1 MGEKTKKKI
10 YLVDGSAVMYRAY
23 FAFIRNPLI
32 SARGE
37 NTSATYGF
45 VNSLLKVIREED
57 PEYIA
62 VVFDSKHPTF
72 RHEKYAAYKSTRAKM
87 PDELADQIHRVHE
100 AVHALNIPKFELNG
114 FEADDIIG
122 TLAKE
127 AERKGF
133 EVWCVTGD
141 KDFYQL
147 VSDNVKIYTP
157 RRVSETPEKLGR
169 EEVKAK
175 FGVYPE
181 QVVDK
186 LALMGDSS
194 DNIPGVAGIGPKAAD
209 TLLQQFGSL
218 DDIYVSLDQIKAKG
232 MREKLAVSKDVAY
245 LSKELSTIHCTVPI
259 ALDLDALKR
268 QPVNYDEAKHLFLEL
283 GFQSL
288 LMQIAPELEFGPTPA
303 LVVPTETTDYHVVE
317 TIAELKQLIA
327 ELSKRKEIAV
337 DTETDSLNPLTANLV
352 GVSFSDKPRT
362 AWYVPLGHSEN
373 KANLPQDKALA
384 LIKELMENA
393 RVQKIGQNIKFDLEV
408 FHRYGIEIEPVS
420 FDTMVASYVINP
432 SERQHSLDFLAFKH
446 FDYHKTPIKDLI
458 GSGKSQITFAD
469 VPVDKAAAYSCEDAD
484 FTYRMRAIFAPTIDE
499 LEMNNLYYNIELPLI
514 KVLADMEEAGVQ
526 IDHKFLARLSKDM
539 DKRLMEL
546 QAQVFAVAAV
556 EFNINST
563 QQLSHIL
570 FEKLKLPTKGK
581 TASGK
586 GYSTDVRVL
595 EELALIHEFPRL
607 VLQYRQ
613 FGKLKNTYVDALPK
627 LINPNTGR
635 VHTSFN
641 QAITTTGRLSS
652 TDPNLQNIPIKTED
666 GREIRR
672 AFVARGKDYCIL
684 AADYSQI
691 ELRILA
697 HYTEDPGLVDAFKKG
712 EDIHARTAAAVFEI
726 DLPEVTPAQRR
737 IAKTTNFAI
746 IYGVTAYGL
755 SQQTGLG
762 PHEAQKFI
770 DKYFEQYP
778 GIKIYIDEYIEFAR
792 KNGYVKTMFN
802 RRRYLPEINDQNRS
816 VRQFAERN
824 AINTPIQG
832 SAADIIKVAMLRIHE
847 KMKGMR
853 SKMILQVHDE
863 LVFDVHNDE
872 TDAMVKIVTDGMQ
885 KACKLKVP
893 LVADIGVAD
902 NWLDAK

>member
-1 MGEKTKKKI
+1 MAEKKKKI

-32 SARGE
+32 SSRGE

-45 VNSLLKVIREED
+45 VNSLLKIIREED

-72 RHEKYAAYKSTRAKM
+72 RHEKYEKYKSTRAKM
-87 PDELADQIHRVHE
+87 PDELANQIHRVHE
-100 AVHALNIPKFELNG
+100 AVAALNIAKFELNG
-114 FEADDIIG
+114 YEADDIIG

-141 KDFYQL
+141 KDFFQL
-147 VSDNVKIYTP
+147 VSDNVKVYTP
-157 RRVSETPEKLGR
+157 KRLSEVPEKLGR

-181 QVVDK
+181 QVIDK

-209 TLLQQFGSL
+209 TLLQQFGTL
-218 DDIYVSLDQIKAKG
+218 DDIYANLEQIKAKG
-232 MREKLAVSKDVAY
+232 MQEKLAASKDVAY

-259 ALDLDALKR
+259 SLDLDALKR
-268 QPVNYDEAKHLFLEL
+268 RPVNYDEAKRLFLEL
-283 GFQSL
+283 EFQSL
-288 LMQIAPELEFGPTPA
+288 VMQLAPELEFGPAPVA
-303 LVVPTETTDYHVVE
+303 APVAETTDYQVIE
-317 TIAELKQLIA
+317 TIAELKKLVTDLA
-327 ELSKRKEIAV
+327 KRKEIAV
-337 DTETDSLNPLTANLV
+337 DTETDSLDPLTANLV
-352 GVSFSDKPRT
+352 GVSFSDKPRNG
-362 AWYVPLGHSEN
+362 WYIPIGHDAGQ
-373 KANLPQDKALA
+373 KVNLDRDKAIA
-384 LIKELMENA
+384 LIKGLMENPK
-393 RVQKIGQNIKFDLEV
+393 VQKIGQNIKFDLEV

-458 GSGKSQITFAD
+458 GSGKSQITFAQ
-469 VPVDKAAAYSCEDAD
+469 VPIDKAGAYSCEDAD
-484 FTYRMRAIFAPTIDE
+484 FTYRMRGVFAPMIDD

-526 IDHKFLARLSKDM
+526 IDFKFLARLSKDM
-539 DKRLMEL
+539 DKRLEEL
-546 QAQVFAVAAV
+546 RGQIFKVAGV

-595 EELALIHEFPRL
+595 EELARVHELPQLILKF
-607 VLQYRQ
+607 RQ
-613 FGKLKNTYVDALPK
+613 FGKLKSTYVDALPEM
-627 LINPNTGR
+627 INPITGR

-641 QAITTTGRLSS
+641 QTITTTGRLSS

-697 HYTEDPGLVDAFKKG
+697 HYTEDPGLVAAFKAG
-712 EDIHARTAAAVFEI
+712 EDIHATTAARVFGI
-726 DLPEVTPAQRR
+726 DLSEVTPAQRR

-762 PHEAQKFI
+762 PHEAQQFI
-770 DKYFEQYP
+770 DKYFQQYP
-778 GIKIYIDEYIEFAR
+778 GIKTYIDEYIEFAR

-847 KMKGMR
+847 KMKGMK

-872 TDAMVKIVTDGMQ
+872 TDQMVKIVTDGMQ